1 MNIKYKILFTA
12 IALLLAVMACLG
24 IYYYVDTKEDTSTIE
39 YILNNQRSPNRFT
52 DLAKDINVQS
62 VDDIGYI
69 VRGKYNI
76 SIHYGDQVIKMTK
89 KCFED
94 PKYHALL
101 ARIGIEVKT
110 HKEDDEHIL
119 YKVTYWGENVQELSL
134 VD

>member
-94 PKYHALL
+94 PEYHTLL
-101 ARIGIEVKT
+101 AWIGIEVKT